1 MYSTSKS
8 GEECIRVGRK
18 GEEKRQ
24 GGRGRE
30 IYLRVLLGPLET
42 LGLEPDL
49 ICFLKADI
57 LSCVLEN
64 FLLPEKKNKQ
74 QKKHVP
80 ACLN

>member
-18 GEEKRQ
+18 GEERREV
-24 GGRGRE
+24 GRDRE

-64 FLLPEKKNKQ
+64 FLLPEKKNK
-74 QKKHVP
+74 KKTKNMYLHV
-80 ACLN
+80 